1 MTADMAPAWPRK
13 TTLASQQARFEAHVA
28 EHRGIVFKVA
38 NAYTRDPENRRD
50 LAQEIV
56 AQAWRAYP
64 FFDDTRR
71 FSTWLYR
78 IALNVAISER
88 RGDAVR
94 ARHAAPVD
102 AASLEQMAGRAG
114 RESDDRVRELYR
126 VIDALDNFHRA
137 LVVLYLEGYDQRE
150 MAEILGLTETNVA
163 TRLSR
168 LRQRLRREV
177 AGSGN

>member
-1 MTADMAPAWPRK
+1 MTADMAPAWPGK
-13 TTLASQQARFEAHVA
+13 TTLASRQARFEAFVA

-38 NAYTRDPENRRD
+38 NAYTRDAENRRD

-56 AQAWRAYP
+56 AQAWRAFP
-64 FFDDTRR
+64 FFDDARR

-94 ARHAAPVD
+94 ARHAAPI
-102 AASLEQMAGRAG
+102 AASSLEDVPERAA

-126 VIDALDNFHRA
+126 VIDALDPFHRA
-137 LVVLYLEGYDQRE
+137 LVVLYLEGYGQRE
-150 MAEILGLTETNVA
+150 MADILGLTETNVA

-177 AGSGN
+177 SGGGR